1 MTGNIVKGGAYIHGY
16 YDAKTHKMLKLYR
29 NWDSWD
35 LSFRI
40 VKLVKPCINT

>member
-16 YDAKTHKMLKLYR
+16 YDAKIYKQLRLYR

-40 VKLVKPCINT
+40 VKLKKL